1 MFCSVIARMLATG
14 NGSSISRVSG
24 LRRSLLLWSWVR
36 VERDIK
42 PGKERNQAAGP
53 GNWGRVRADRDL
65 SSTTIQQWRI
75 L

>member
-1 MFCSVIARMLATG
+1 MFCSAIARTLATG

-24 LRRSLLLWSWVR
+24 LRLSLLLWPRVR

-42 PGKERNQAAGP
+42 PGNQAAGP